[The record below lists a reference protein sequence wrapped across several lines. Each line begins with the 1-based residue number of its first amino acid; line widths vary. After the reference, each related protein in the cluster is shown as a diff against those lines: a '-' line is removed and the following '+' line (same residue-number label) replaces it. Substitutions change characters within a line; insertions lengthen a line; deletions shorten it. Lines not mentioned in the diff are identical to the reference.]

1 MGKNEISLLD
11 REIAKTSVITEN
23 LSNALALRSAKHIE
37 TKIDSDGK
45 EYLSATFALKA
56 PTKKASQ
63 LVVNDME
70 LATSIER
77 LYNFEALGEV
87 SSLASCKEMSNL
99 ADTDAKSLGFD
110 TVPEMLQAIF
120 AKGKST
126 LANYQRIGRYFVNDD
141 YSLKG
146 AIPQETSISLLNQ
159 LLSYVKHEDE
169 SGNADISNVEALFK
183 YGIITPYMKQ
193 ADYKKIL
200 AILGKI
206 ETSKEL
212 KDMSDEEVEELK
224 KAIKEEL
231 APKKKEDK
239 KTEEKTEEK
248 SEESIDDKDYILKS
262 GKTELIVAYAL
273 ARLKDMKDC
282 FEALEL
288 TEEEMTMVETWSDN
302 LYISLNERLG

>member
-1 MGKNEISLLD
+1 MKKNELTMLD
-11 REIAKTSVITEN
+11 TQIAKTSVITEN
-23 LSNALALRSAKHIE
+23 LTNALALRSAKHIE
-37 TKIDSDGK
+37 TKVDSDGK

-56 PTKKASQ
+56 PTKKISE

-77 LYNFEALGEV
+77 LYNFEALGQV
-87 SSLASCKEMSNL
+87 SSIASCKEIANF

-110 TVPEMLQAIF
+110 TVPDMLQAIF

-159 LLSYVKHEDE
+159 LLSYVKREDE
-169 SGNADISNVEALFK
+169 NGEADISNVEALFK

-193 ADYKKIL
+193 ADYKKTL
-200 AILGKI
+200 AILAKL

-212 KDMSDEEVEELK
+212 KDMDSEEVEELK

-248 SEESIDDKDYILKS
+248 TEALADDKEYILKS

-282 FEALEL
+282 FEALGL

-302 LYISLNERLG
+302 LYISLNDRLG

>member
-1 MGKNEISLLD
+1 
-11 REIAKTSVITEN
+11 
-23 LSNALALRSAKHIE
+23 
-37 TKIDSDGK
+37 
-45 EYLSATFALKA
+45 
-56 PTKKASQ
+56 
-63 LVVNDME
+63 ME